1 MTDCVVSHGCKK
13 KKRRIITETAS
24 KISTVEVENKFTSIS
39 YLNNLLFKAS
49 NKLIVVVRRFWFI
62 SILMDKYYSERFVN
76 KILFVN
82 KLLEIFLDQKI
93 GKPIKLLRVEKIL
106 ENKIYSC
113 NFDRS
118 APIIIR
124 FTSKLKWSRKMNY
137 F

>member
-1 MTDCVVSHGCKK
+1 MDAK

-82 KLLEIFLDQKI
+82 KLLEIFNFF
-93 GKPIKLLRVEKIL
+93 GS
-106 ENKIYSC
+106 ENWEA
-113 NFDRS
+113 N
-118 APIIIR
+118 
-124 FTSKLKWSRKMNY
+124 
-137 F
+137 